1 MLDQYFVAIQVE
13 GSWELV
19 RPPSPSYKLKSF
31 KQVQEIYSESNR
43 IVSRELVC
51 LSLLKKLPRASN
63 ENPFH
68 TFALH

>member
-19 RPPSPSYKLKSF
+19 RPPSPSYKLNIF

-43 IVSRELVC
+43 IVSRKLVC
-51 LSLLKKLPRASN
+51 LSLLKKLPHTSN

>member
-31 KQVQEIYSESNR
+31 KQVQQIYSESNR
-43 IVSRELVC
+43 SVSRELVC

-63 ENPFH
+63 ENLFH

>member
-19 RPPSPSYKLKSF
+19 RLPSPSYKLKSF
-31 KQVQEIYSESNR
+31 KQVQQIYSESNR
-43 IVSRELVC
+43 SVSRELVC

>member
-31 KQVQEIYSESNR
+31 KQVQQIYSESNR
-43 IVSRELVC
+43 SVSRELVC